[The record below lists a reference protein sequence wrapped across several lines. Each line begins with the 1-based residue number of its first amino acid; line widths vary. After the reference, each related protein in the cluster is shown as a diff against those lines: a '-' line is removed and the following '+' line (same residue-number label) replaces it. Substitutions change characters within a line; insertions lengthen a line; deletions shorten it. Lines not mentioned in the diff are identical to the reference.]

1 MLVGAQLLLA
11 LELLALK
18 LLAEESPKVLL
29 MAEKLLVKA
38 LSVEA

>member
-1 MLVGAQLLLA
+1 MLVGAQLLA

-18 LLAEESPKVLL
+18 LLAEGSPEVPL
-29 MAEKLLVKA
+29 MAEELSVKA